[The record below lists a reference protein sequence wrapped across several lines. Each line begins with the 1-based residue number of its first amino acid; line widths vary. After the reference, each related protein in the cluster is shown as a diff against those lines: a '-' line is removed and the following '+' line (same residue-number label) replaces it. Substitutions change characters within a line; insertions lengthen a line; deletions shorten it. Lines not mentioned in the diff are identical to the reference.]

1 MEKERWND
9 IKQGNIAVYSE
20 TYVIYY
26 KKLYNYGKKLT
37 DNTALIED
45 AIQAIFIKL
54 WKDRQ
59 KLSSVYAPNSY
70 IFYSFRNYILK
81 EKQRLQK
88 KGLLVQ
94 EEEFA
99 VDHFIL
105 CKEATLVLNKRLQ
118 HALEKLTSR
127 QREAIFLRFYEG
139 LSYEEV
145 AQIMNISVK
154 GTYKLIARSLL
165 NLKNQLCAIT
175 FFLNTYSLY
184 LYCSY

>member
-9 IKQGNIAVYSE
+9 IKQGNIAAYSE
-20 TYVIYY
+20 TYVFYY
-26 KKLYNYGKKLT
+26 KKLYNYGKKFT

-54 WKDRQ
+54 WRDRH
-59 KLSSVYAPNSY
+59 KLDSVYAPNSY
-70 IFYSFRNYILK
+70 IFYSFRNYIFK

-88 KGLLVQ
+88 KGMLMQ

-105 CKEATLVLNKRLQ
+105 CKEATHALNKRLQ
-118 HALEKLTSR
+118 HALSKLTSR
-127 QREAIFLRFYEG
+127 QREAIFLRFYEA

-165 NLKNQLCAIT
+165 NLK
-175 FFLNTYSLY
+175 SH
-184 LYCSY
+184 